1 MDKLHCVMNAAARV
15 VSDTNSGL
23 TNIRRNALQW
33 LDDTER
39 ITVRVC
45 VLLPPPTCRGALSE
59 YAALAMPRLAHIS
72 GRAA

>member
-1 MDKLHCVMNAAARV
+1 MNIGVMHDATTDYVPSVATLTPCKVAIH
-15 VSDTNSGL
+15 SYGPFHGL
-23 TNIRRNALQW
+23 SL
-33 LDDTER
+33 
-39 ITVRVC
+39 VK